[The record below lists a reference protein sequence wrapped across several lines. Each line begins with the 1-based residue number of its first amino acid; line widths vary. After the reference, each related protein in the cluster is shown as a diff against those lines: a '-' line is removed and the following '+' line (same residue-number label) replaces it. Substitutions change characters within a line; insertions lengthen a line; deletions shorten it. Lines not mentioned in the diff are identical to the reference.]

1 MLAASPT
8 RRRVV
13 QTALAQRIDQLVEC
27 GWEPVTT
34 TETSAS
40 LQGRRPFSW
49 WLFLFVVIFFPF
61 FGGILYLIFWL
72 ATSRATVFLHQ
83 EGEQVH
89 EAGDL
94 WLVRWQEARREA
106 YVEQQRQIKERG
118 FLAVMWPHL
127 LVFLGLL
134 ALWVWFLR
142 WYF

>member
-1 MLAASPT
+1 MIRGGGTPM
-8 RRRVV
+8 
-13 QTALAQRIDQLVEC
+13 QPALANRIDQLVEC

-40 LQGRRPFSW
+40 LHGRRPFSW

-83 EGEQVH
+83 DGEQVH

-94 WLVRWQEARREA
+94 WLVRMQEARREA
-106 YVEQQRQIKERG
+106 FIAEQREIKERG
-118 FLAVMWPHL
+118 FLAVMWPQLVTFL
-127 LVFLGLL
+127 LLLGL
-134 ALWVWFLR
+134 WVAFLR